1 MYRVTCVYSVV
12 VLGSLL
18 PICLPDS
25 RQEGRVTCMALL
37 ARRVSPFPLFAP
49 RSPLPFRQPHQEYKR
64 GHRPGLIFFSPP
76 MIPIQLPSKTY
87 PASLRTLPM
96 FSEHEMMSHS
106 PFPATWQPTIKAYP
120 RHRPMN
126 IRPKTL
132 GSNMFAREK
141 LATRNVPSYNKDP
154 SPGQHLWRQLIRAVL
169 EWHLGMYRV
178 LSRPSA

>member
-1 MYRVTCVYSVV
+1 MFTQSISSTWYLVHFCLFSSGLTARRSSHVY
-12 VLGSLL
+12 GSL
-18 PICLPDS
+18 S
-25 RQEGRVTCMALL
+25 ASG
-37 ARRVSPFPLFAP
+37 FAISSL
-49 RSPLPFRQPHQEYKR
+49 RASWSTDNFDNHTKNMSS
-64 GHRPGLIFFSPP
+64 HCPGLIFFSPP

-169 EWHLGMYRV
+169 KWHLGMYRV

>member
-1 MYRVTCVYSVV
+1 MELTRDPRSHHAYLSSGLSARRSSHVH
-12 VLGSLL
+12 GSLSASW
-18 PICLPDS
+18 P
-25 RQEGRVTCMALL
+25 TT
-37 ARRVSPFPLFAP
+37 
-49 RSPLPFRQPHQEYKR
+49 FRQPHQEYER

-76 MIPIQLPSKTY
+76 MISIQLSSKTY

-154 SPGQHLWRQLIRAVL
+154 SPGQHLRRQLIRAVL
-169 EWHLGMYRV
+169 KWHLGMYRV